1 MMNPNSQFFI
11 LKPLYFRITNSF
23 IIIFYLL
30 AQITSSQV
38 DPKFTACAPKTCPN
52 NNQSI
57 SFPFY
62 IQGTQESY
70 CGSPG
75 FEISCAPDGSPTLN
89 LSHTQYFIHQIFYQD
104 QSLRVSNAAFSTLQ
118 SNATGGCLVPTQ
130 NLTLPP
136 SNEFRVAPNQTDMVL
151 FYGCDAPSLHE
162 HRVGCSAENQ
172 TSSVLALD
180 KRDELISFV
189 AANCKGEV
197 VDTVVEDGIGGVGE
211 ALRKGFLLSWTASN
225 CSVCNSTG
233 GRCGFDSDL
242 YTFRCYCTD
251 RVHSASCGAVDPVIT
266 NKNKATM
273 VKIASA
279 VGVVG
284 IVVVVVLACWLRT
297 KIFPSSLLFGRDN
310 QTHHVIQ
317 KFLKEHGPLPITR
330 YNYSE
335 IKKITNSFKNKL
347 GQGGFGSV
355 YKGKLHDG
363 CVVAVKILGESRGK
377 GEDFINEVASIS
389 TTSHVNIVRLLGF
402 CFDGSK
408 RALIYEFMSNGSLDK
423 FIYED
428 KNPLQVAHEL
438 DCELMYNIAIGIAR
452 GLEYLHRG
460 CNTRILHF
468 DIKPHNIL
476 LDENFSPK
484 ISDFG
489 LAKICPMRESAI
501 SITGARGTAGYI
513 APEVFCR
520 NFGAVSHKS
529 DVYSYGMMI
538 MEMVGRRKN
547 IKVEIECSSELY
559 FPYWIYDRLESNQE
573 LGLQIVKNEGDDKMM
588 RKMALVGLWCIQTHP
603 SSRPT
608 ISSVVE
614 MLEKKVELLQ
624 LPPKPFL
631 SSPSPSSLHFS
642 GDTIAL

>member
-1 MMNPNSQFFI
+1 MNPNSQFFI

-251 RVHSASCGAVDPVIT
+251 RVHSASCGAVDPGQ
-266 NKNKATM
+266 
-273 VKIASA
+273 SH
-279 VGVVG
+279 
-284 IVVVVVLACWLRT
+284 
-297 KIFPSSLLFGRDN
+297 SSLFDF
-310 QTHHVIQ
+310 T
-317 KFLKEHGPLPITR
+317 
-330 YNYSE
+330 
-335 IKKITNSFKNKL
+335 KK
-347 GQGGFGSV
+347 
-355 YKGKLHDG
+355 
-363 CVVAVKILGESRGK
+363 
-377 GEDFINEVASIS
+377 
-389 TTSHVNIVRLLGF
+389 
-402 CFDGSK
+402 
-408 RALIYEFMSNGSLDK
+408 
-423 FIYED
+423 
-428 KNPLQVAHEL
+428 
-438 DCELMYNIAIGIAR
+438 
-452 GLEYLHRG
+452 
-460 CNTRILHF
+460 
-468 DIKPHNIL
+468 
-476 LDENFSPK
+476 
-484 ISDFG
+484 
-489 LAKICPMRESAI
+489 
-501 SITGARGTAGYI
+501 
-513 APEVFCR
+513 
-520 NFGAVSHKS
+520 
-529 DVYSYGMMI
+529 
-538 MEMVGRRKN
+538 
-547 IKVEIECSSELY
+547 
-559 FPYWIYDRLESNQE
+559 
-573 LGLQIVKNEGDDKMM
+573 
-588 RKMALVGLWCIQTHP
+588 
-603 SSRPT
+603 
-608 ISSVVE
+608 
-614 MLEKKVELLQ
+614 
-624 LPPKPFL
+624 
-631 SSPSPSSLHFS
+631 
-642 GDTIAL
+642 